1 MFAVPSIDG
10 ANVWAKKHDGRAF
23 SASPTEY
30 ETEQFFVLAMAFA
43 ILHKTS

>member
-1 MFAVPSIDG
+1 MSAVPSIDG
-10 ANVWAKKHDGRAF
+10 ATVWAKKHDGRAF

-30 ETEQFFVLAMAFA
+30 ETGQMIVLALAFA

>member
-10 ANVWAKKHDGRAF
+10 ANVWAKKHDGQAF

-30 ETEQFFVLAMAFA
+30 ETVQLIVLAMAFA
-43 ILHKTS
+43 ILDKTS